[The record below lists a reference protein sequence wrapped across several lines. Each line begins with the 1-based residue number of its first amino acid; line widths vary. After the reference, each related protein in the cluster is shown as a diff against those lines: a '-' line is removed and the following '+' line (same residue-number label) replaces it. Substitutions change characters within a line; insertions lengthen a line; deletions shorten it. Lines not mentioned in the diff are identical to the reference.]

1 MRPQVHLD
9 LYPNVNN
16 LITDNH
22 AFIKSRYLF
31 LFSSLEYYLVHGIKP
46 PNHQFC
52 YPQFFHE
59 FFYHEIFLV
68 ILNAFPDDHIICIS
82 IITLYTVLISIEN
95 LYLVKDPQ

>member
-59 FFYHEIFLV
+59 YF
-68 ILNAFPDDHIICIS
+68 S
-82 IITLYTVLISIEN
+82 VLAIEKRKKN
-95 LYLVKDPQ
+95 TFHWSKNKKKNVLDQKKFRSVKY